1 MADESDHS
9 KSRSDGQSKSRS
21 DGHGKPQADEHIK
34 RQVYKD
40 PRPAETFD
48 RYHAMAR
55 THTPDWIYEVVR
67 VVTVL
72 AALVFYRVRGF
83 GAENVPN
90 GAVII
95 VPNHASSMDHFFIG
109 GFVRRHIQFMAK
121 SQMFGR
127 GPMSWIYSHGGVYP
141 VRRGHRD
148 EESVITSQAILD
160 RGGAIGIYVEGGRS
174 RTGNVAVTGKRG
186 VGRLALESGAPIVPV
201 AIFGSI
207 DVRHWMH
214 LRFPKVVVRFGRPLR
229 FEPIAN
235 PGPEQQQRVAD
246 EILARIRKLYD
257 ELEQA
262 GPRGA
267 ARAARAGVLADR

>member
-1 MADESDHS
+1 MADEYTHS
-9 KSRSDGQSKSRS
+9 KRQAGDRS
-21 DGHGKPQADEHIK
+21 KPQPDEHIK

-40 PRPAETFD
+40 PRPPETFD

-55 THTPDWIYEVVR
+55 TRTPDWIYEVVR
-67 VVTVL
+67 VVTVW
-72 AALVFYRVRGF
+72 AALAFYRVRGF

-90 GAVII
+90 GAVILA
-95 VPNHASSMDHFFIG
+95 PNHASFMDHFFMG
-109 GFVRRHIQFMAK
+109 AFVRRHIQFMAK

-148 EESVITSQAILD
+148 EEWKVTSRAILD
-160 RGGAIGIYVEGGRS
+160 RGGAIGMYVEGGRS
-174 RTGNVAVTGKRG
+174 RTGSVATSAKRG
-186 VGRLALESGAPIVPV
+186 VGLLALESGAPIVPV

-207 DVRHWMH
+207 NVRHWVH
-214 LRFPKVVVRFGRPLR
+214 LRFPKVVVRFGRPLQ

-267 ARAARAGVLADR
+267 ARAARAGVLAER